1 MTAATCTPL
10 RPLGPSSEQEQT
22 PDRFA
27 ELLECMAD
35 LRVETRRQRV
45 EIARQRGADD
55 PRVVAA
61 IARLTELERSLGEV
75 GAEAAA
81 AHQLLQHIHLI

>member
-1 MTAATCTPL
+1 MHGGSPRRDVSATGGD
-10 RPLGPSSEQEQT
+10 RPRIG
-22 PDRFA
+22 
-27 ELLECMAD
+27 
-35 LRVETRRQRV
+35 V
-45 EIARQRGADD
+45 ADD

>member
-1 MTAATCTPL
+1 MTDAACTPL
-10 RPLGPSSEQEQT
+10 RPLAPSSEQEER
-22 PDRFA
+22 PDRFT

-35 LRVETRRQRV
+35 LRVETHRQRV
-45 EIARQRGADD
+45 EIAQQRGTDD

-61 IARLTELERSLGEV
+61 VARLTDLQRSLGEV